1 MIFWKILSH
10 AINSYKIYNLQ
21 DLSNPESRA
30 VRYMNNSRY
39 YNAVKKYGLGI
50 CKSGSGYPKMLDY
63 VDGRFLLEFIENKS
77 IANGRSNDALQN
89 RGKKN
94 VIS

>member
-1 MIFWKILSH
+1 
-10 AINSYKIYNLQ
+10 
-21 DLSNPESRA
+21 
-30 VRYMNNSRY
+30 MNKRRY
-39 YNAVKKYGLGI
+39 YNTVKKYGLGI

-89 RGKKN
+89 RGKKTWFLKDC
-94 VIS
+94 SF